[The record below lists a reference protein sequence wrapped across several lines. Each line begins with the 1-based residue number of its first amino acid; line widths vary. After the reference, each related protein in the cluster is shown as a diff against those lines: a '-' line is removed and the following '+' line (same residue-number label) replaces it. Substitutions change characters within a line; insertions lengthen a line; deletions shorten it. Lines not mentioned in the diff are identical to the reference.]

1 MSAQS
6 QPITFLAAGEVCVN
20 RDDPE
25 SIVESVVP
33 VFAKADIKFCQL
45 ETLITEKGVASQ
57 EPINL
62 RAHPRNIDALKAVG
76 IDVTCFASNH
86 TMDWGNEA
94 LLDTIEQL
102 RLRGIQTFGVGA
114 NLAEARKPA
123 LVECNGTR
131 MAFLGYNC
139 NLPQDYWAASDRR
152 PGCAALRIITHYEL
166 ANRIHAGGAPIIH
179 TFADRRD
186 LIPMLES
193 VRKAKEVADV
203 VAVSMHWG
211 LFMPADYLTDYQR
224 DVARQL
230 IDAGADMILGT
241 GPHQIKPIEV
251 YKGKVIFYS
260 LGNFAFDFG
269 RKSGIDM
276 EKMLPNFRE
285 HAHRMGWELDE
296 EWLDNFCFAVTGR
309 RAMVGKWIID
319 SGKIQKVS
327 FLPLSINKFAQPRLH
342 SNADDEFDQ
351 ITQYVQE
358 LCKGAKLDT
367 KFSQGENEVIIQT

>member
-1 MSAQS
+1 MTTNVQS
-6 QPITFLAAGEVCVN
+6 RPITFLAAGEVCVN
-20 RDDPE
+20 RADPE

-33 VFAKADIKFCQL
+33 AFAKADVKFCQL
-45 ETLITEKGVASQ
+45 ETLISEKGVPSQ

-76 IDVTCFASNH
+76 IDVACFASNH

-94 LLDTIEQL
+94 LIDTIEQL
-102 RLRGIQTFGVGA
+102 RLRGIQMFGAGA
-114 NLAEARKPA
+114 NLAEACKPA
-123 LVECNGTR
+123 LIERNGTS

-139 NLPQDYWAASDRR
+139 NLPQDYWAASDSS
-152 PGCAALRIITHYEL
+152 PGCAAMRVLTHYQLE
-166 ANRIHAGGAPIIH
+166 NRIHAGSAPTIH

-186 LIPMLES
+186 LMPMLES

-203 VAVSMHWG
+203 VAVAMHWG

-251 YKGKVIFYS
+251 YKGKVIFHS

-276 EKMLPNFRE
+276 EKMIPNFQE
-285 HAHRMGWELDE
+285 HADRMGWELDE
-296 EWLDNFCFAVTGR
+296 EWLDNYCFGVASRMAV
-309 RAMVGKWIID
+309 VGKWIID
-319 SGKIQKVS
+319 GGEIRKVS
-327 FLPLSINKFAQPRLH
+327 FMPLMINKFSQPRLPPGRTRR
-342 SNADDEFDQ
+342 S
-351 ITQYVQE
+351 I
-358 LCKGAKLDT
+358 K
-367 KFSQGENEVIIQT
+367 